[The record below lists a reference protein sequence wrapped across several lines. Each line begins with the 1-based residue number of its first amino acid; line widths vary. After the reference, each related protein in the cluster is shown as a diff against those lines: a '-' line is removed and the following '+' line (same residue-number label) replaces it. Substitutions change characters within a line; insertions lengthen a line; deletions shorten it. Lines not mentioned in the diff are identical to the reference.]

1 MAEFKQGTEEEVKSG
16 AAQFKA
22 GAIVS
27 DQART
32 NVSTGGGAKTPIYHR
47 VVVYPTQDEQ
57 GKVSGADRL
66 IYIEK
71 NGTWQPAAIS
81 KDGGKTYQFSDPNYP
96 TMAGVAGAGLQNDL
110 KNTSSDIY
118 KNLDANTNLAIT
130 KAGIPQTQKKSVVD
144 SIKNNS
150 DQEEQT
156 GDGSQLGPA
165 GPPETG
171 QNASGTKTSGFGD
184 FKYPLDIA
192 TTKQDVI
199 KFTMLEYKPSGVG
212 ASFGSVA
219 GGSRGSLANGIPKD
233 RKIAGT
239 VVLPVPSGISDTNSA
254 DWGSNTMNALE
265 AALAAGAYTGITE
278 GLGKGVESVGSSLK
292 TALADDTTGR
302 AIGAAFAGAAVNGD
316 GAKILQRAEG
326 AVINPNMELLF
337 NGPQLRPFT
346 FTFKMSAR
354 NQSEA
359 QEIIKILNFF
369 KRGMSPIK
377 TESNLFL
384 KAPNT
389 FKIQYLHL
397 GSNGKDHPYIGRIK
411 ECALQNVTVNYT
423 PEGQYA
429 TFRDGVMVS
438 YEMQMQFQEL
448 EPVFNSDYEGLNG
461 IGY

>member
-1 MAEFKQGTEEEVKSG
+1 MAGTYGEPGKNTFAVAGISGILSPVVNDTTGVTQVYRQGAGNTFQSLGTYNPSTNKFTPDPNAGNLTQNEI
-16 AAQFKA
+16 KA
-22 GAIVS
+22 LSSEKGITTIKDS
-27 DQART
+27 
-32 NVSTGGGAKTPIYHR
+32 AKT
-47 VVVYPTQDEQ
+47 T
-57 GKVSGADRL
+57 VSKGVQSAG
-66 IYIEK
+66 
-71 NGTWQPAAIS
+71 GTPEAGQATSNKLLAPNNANNP
-81 KDGGKTYQFSDPNYP
+81 DG
-96 TMAGVAGAGLQNDL
+96 
-110 KNTSSDIY
+110 
-118 KNLDANTNLAIT
+118 
-130 KAGIPQTQKKSVVD
+130 
-144 SIKNNS
+144 
-150 DQEEQT
+150 T
-156 GDGSQLGPA
+156 GDGSQLGPS

-192 TTKQDVI
+192 STKQDVI

-212 ASFGSVA
+212 ASFGSAA

-254 DWGSNTMNALE
+254 DWGSNTMNALQ

-278 GLGKGVESVGSSLK
+278 GLGRGVESVGSSLK
-292 TALADDTTGR
+292 TALGDDTTGR
-302 AIGAAFAGAAVNGD
+302 AIGAAFAGAAVGGD
-316 GAKILQRAEG
+316 GAVILQRAEG
-326 AVINPNMELLF
+326 AVVNPNMELLF